1 MNPISRRTLI
11 RFGVGAGLIA
21 MAGGS
26 AGCAW
31 PGPGGT
37 LTIPA
42 PQPAPA
48 DRRRLVMIELAGG
61 CDGLSMVVPYSDD
74 RYRAL
79 RPATGVDPAKVHRID
94 GRFGFHPSLQ
104 QLSTMGASVVTGV
117 GVANPDLSHFE
128 MLQRWWTGDPDGRT
142 QPTTGFLGRLCDVL
156 GDPAAPAVGVSL
168 GFGATQP
175 LACERVSTMS
185 IDAGAGGAFPVPET
199 SDDGLRAAWLAAQRA
214 MAHPDRTDTAMLATA
229 RAATGAALRFTDI
242 AGTLSPAGDS
252 YPATDLGAQLSMAAR
267 LIDKD
272 ELGLRIV
279 HVPVG
284 ADFDTHDNHLPQF
297 AALMADLDEALAA
310 LRHDL
315 RRRDID
321 SSVLIGVFTE
331 FGRRAA
337 DNGSSGLDHGT
348 ASTAM
353 LMGPTQTGLFGEPP
367 SLNRLDGDGNLIA
380 TVNMTEFYATIA
392 EAWFG
397 VPADVV
403 LPGRPT
409 PIPGIIPV
417 VR

>member
-1 MNPISRRTLI
+1 
-11 RFGVGAGLIA
+11 
-21 MAGGS
+21 
-26 AGCAW
+26 
-31 PGPGGT
+31 
-37 LTIPA
+37 
-42 PQPAPA
+42 
-48 DRRRLVMIELAGG
+48 
-61 CDGLSMVVPYSDD
+61 
-74 RYRAL
+74 
-79 RPATGVDPAKVHRID
+79 
-94 GRFGFHPSLQ
+94 
-104 QLSTMGASVVTGV
+104 
-117 GVANPDLSHFE
+117 
-128 MLQRWWTGDPDGRT
+128 
-142 QPTTGFLGRLCDVL
+142 
-156 GDPAAPAVGVSL
+156 
-168 GFGATQP
+168 
-175 LACERVSTMS
+175 
-185 IDAGAGGAFPVPET
+185 
-199 SDDGLRAAWLAAQRA
+199 
-214 MAHPDRTDTAMLATA
+214 
-229 RAATGAALRFTDI
+229 
-242 AGTLSPAGDS
+242 
-252 YPATDLGAQLSMAAR
+252 MAAR

-284 ADFDTHDNHLPQF
+284 ADFATHDNHLPQF